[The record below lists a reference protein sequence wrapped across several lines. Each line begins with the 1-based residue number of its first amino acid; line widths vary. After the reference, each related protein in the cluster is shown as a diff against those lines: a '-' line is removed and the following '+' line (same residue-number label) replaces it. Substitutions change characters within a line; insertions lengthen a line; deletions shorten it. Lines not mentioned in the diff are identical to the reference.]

1 MLLLTSA
8 NAVVNTAVLA
18 NIGCVGI
25 DFVIWQ
31 IWVVLPKVA
40 RDRSSLIGWGREVVG
55 ESSPAPEELQ
65 GRVYASIACLDVVRC
80 KINGA
85 SAFAIINSLVLVKPS
100 LADCS
105 DIWASTGLR

>member
-1 MLLLTSA
+1 MLLPTST
-8 NAVVNTAVLA
+8 NAVVYTAVLA
-18 NIGCVGI
+18 DIGCVGI
-25 DFVIWQ
+25 DFVIRQ

-40 RDRSSLIGWGREVVG
+40 RDCSSLIGWGREVVG

-100 LADCS
+100 LANCG
-105 DIWASTGLR
+105 DIWASAGLQ